1 MSATLYTNAFFRI
14 TVSWINLFALLCI
27 LAYHSY
33 RLCYVQR
40 DRKGSSLRLLKCI
53 SFKHL
58 SFVVIISSIL
68 PALLQCIVYTPQ
80 LSLSDFTCGFV
91 VKFGMVCLA
100 FSKFS
105 LHLFVTM
112 RSQVATA
119 TTNLWYKLGVLMSIS
134 DLLWIVYILSG
145 IPNIKA
151 EQASV
156 LCKATSVPLYLYI
169 WFAMNDFVIG
179 LYCLLAFVLPL
190 RKYVWLEQQQK
201 QQKSTDLRCI
211 TLRIMVYSSI
221 ALFSTMMFTV
231 IASAV
236 NESGGVM
243 FAIDS
248 TINALCVVFQ
258 FAGKEGDKEHVP
270 CNCPSRTRVTS
281 MSEMIT
287 PPMQTQSKMEMV
299 IHPAPQLDEHKS
311 ISSAKPKLKGNKS
324 LSVSMVGDNAME
336 I

>member
-105 LHLFVTM
+105 LYVFYI
-112 RSQVATA
+112 SQGPKIWQMELDVETRELSSVDPAEIRAT
-119 TTNLWYKLGVLMSIS
+119 
-134 DLLWIVYILSG
+134 
-145 IPNIKA
+145 
-151 EQASV
+151 
-156 LCKATSVPLYLYI
+156 
-169 WFAMNDFVIG
+169 
-179 LYCLLAFVLPL
+179 
-190 RKYVWLEQQQK
+190 
-201 QQKSTDLRCI
+201 
-211 TLRIMVYSSI
+211 
-221 ALFSTMMFTV
+221 
-231 IASAV
+231 
-236 NESGGVM
+236 
-243 FAIDS
+243 
-248 TINALCVVFQ
+248 
-258 FAGKEGDKEHVP
+258 
-270 CNCPSRTRVTS
+270 
-281 MSEMIT
+281 
-287 PPMQTQSKMEMV
+287 
-299 IHPAPQLDEHKS
+299 
-311 ISSAKPKLKGNKS
+311 
-324 LSVSMVGDNAME
+324 
-336 I
+336 